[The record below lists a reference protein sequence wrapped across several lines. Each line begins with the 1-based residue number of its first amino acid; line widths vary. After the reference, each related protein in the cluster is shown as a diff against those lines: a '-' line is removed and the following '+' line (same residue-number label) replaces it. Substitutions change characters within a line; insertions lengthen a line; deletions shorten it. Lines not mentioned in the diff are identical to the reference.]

1 MIDSKELKRLSTELN
16 WIGPSP
22 NQDGVRVPENPSGAA
37 ISFPDD
43 SWDDQAINDEGMGV
57 WADIRLQEIHR
68 IMLENKVSAIWEV
81 GAGNGAV
88 CIGLAEL
95 GHEAVAVEPLYG
107 GARYIAEQGLVS
119 YGSTLDELRLPSNSI
134 PSIGVFD
141 VLEHI
146 ENPVPM
152 LKEFSRVLSK
162 DGLLLI
168 TVPAHQFLFSE
179 YDASI
184 GHFRRYSISDLQSSL
199 AEAGFE
205 LVSSRFLFSFLV
217 PLAWIL
223 RVLPEKLGLKS
234 SATSRSSARTQFRI
248 AELLSP
254 VFRLLVAT
262 EKIFRLP
269 FGLSILAVARP
280 KNEFSS

>member
-1 MIDSKELKRLSTELN
+1 MKPSEEIKRLENQFN
-16 WIGPSP
+16 WAGPNR
-22 NQDGVRVPENPSGAA
+22 NQDGVRVPDGASGAA

-43 SWDDQAINDEGMGV
+43 SWDDQEINDEGMGV

-68 IMLENKVSAIWEV
+68 LMVMNGLSTIWEV

-88 CIGLAEL
+88 CIGLSKL
-95 GHEAVAVEPLYG
+95 GHNAVAVEPLYG
-107 GARYIAEQGLVS
+107 GARYIAEQGLDS
-119 YGSTLDELRLPSNSI
+119 YCSTLDQLKLPANSI

-152 LKEFSRVLSK
+152 LGEFARVLKK

-179 YDASI
+179 YDSSI
-184 GHFRRYSISDLQSSL
+184 GHFRRYSVSELRSSL
-199 AEAGFE
+199 AAAGFE
-205 LVSSRFLFSFLV
+205 LVSSRFLFAFLV
-217 PLAWIL
+217 PLAWLL
-223 RVLPEKLGLKS
+223 RVFPEKMGLRS
-234 SATSRSSARTQFRI
+234 SATSRNSARTQFRI
-248 AELLSP
+248 AQLLSP
-254 VFRLLVAT
+254 IFRFLVAT
-262 EKIFRLP
+262 EKVLRLP

-280 KNEFSS
+280 KS